1 MSMDK
6 KFEDIR
12 SQLHEREKELD
23 ALYKL
28 SELFTEPGL
37 LSEEIIK
44 KTAEILKESMQ
55 FDEYADV
62 QIILSESDDGCPSP
76 EIDSKAIPE
85 DNTCTAAEAFSINKL
100 LTITITYSRERL
112 PNNEKMVFL
121 EREKDLVQSTAELLA
136 NVLQKNELETILRR
150 STAMLQQQT
159 EDLEHKNIALQEIL
173 SNYDAEKRRYQA
185 EIRSFFDSIIYP
197 EINKLLMNDT
207 LHDHS
212 RDMVLNIKTS
222 LEKRFDRDSDSLLK
236 IRNLLTPR
244 ELEICSLIKNGM
256 STKDISSHLNISEL
270 TVERHRNTIR
280 KKLNL
285 NNSCVNLTTYLRS

>member
-1 MSMDK
+1 MNND
-6 KFEDIR
+6 FEDIK

-37 LSEEIIK
+37 SSDEIIE

-62 QIILSESDDGCPSP
+62 KIILSDSD
-76 EIDSKAIPE
+76 AE
-85 DNTCTAAEAFSINKL
+85 DTDENIKNQTNSEENVCTASETFSINKL
-100 LTITITYSRERL
+100 LTIVITYTQERL
-112 PNNEKMVFL
+112 PNNKKMIFL

-173 SNYDAEKRRYQA
+173 SNYDAEKKRYQN
-185 EIRSFFDSIIYP
+185 EIKTFFDAIIYP
-197 EINKLLMNDT
+197 EINKLLMEGL
-207 LHDHS
+207 LHEHS
-212 RDMVLNIKTS
+212 RDIVINIKTS
-222 LEKRFDRDSDSLLK
+222 LATRFENDSDSLLK
-236 IRNLLTPR
+236 IRGLLTPR
-244 ELEICSLIKNGM
+244 EFEICSLIKNGM
-256 STKDISSHLNISEL
+256 STKNISAHLNISEL

-285 NNSCVNLTTYLRS
+285 NNSSVNLTTYLRS